1 MPSNSTVAP
10 VSNGNVGASC
20 KKKGKE
26 MGTDLSMQDQKK
38 KRVGRSTW
46 FVLKGMNLQVG
57 NWTMEPTKFILAQ
70 AQFHQIYVL

>member
-1 MPSNSTVAP
+1 
-10 VSNGNVGASC
+10 
-20 KKKGKE
+20 
-26 MGTDLSMQDQKK
+26 MGIDLSMQDQKK
-38 KRVGRSTW
+38 KRVGRSTL